1 MLNKR
6 TKRHLFAAGAMVAGS
21 TVVFGSLYYMNE
33 HSTLAPPVEKSEA
46 VAFEIKPPEPQ
57 QKPRRALERKRQPN
71 KTLSPKAAPAPS
83 LGSALPG
90 LSFNLPRF
98 EAADLG
104 NVAGDLLGSNA
115 AKSMVMSEEAVD
127 KKPIARK
134 QAAPPFPDKARQR
147 GIEGYVKL
155 NLFITTDGTVE
166 KVRVLE
172 AEPQGIFEESALV
185 AAQTWEFEPAEY
197 NGAPVTGWFKKTVS
211 FKLN

>member
-1 MLNKR
+1 MR
-6 TKRHLFAAGAMVAGS
+6 AKRHLFAAAVMVAGS
-21 TVVFGSLYYMNE
+21 FVVFGSLYYMNE
-33 HSTLAPPVEKSEA
+33 HGTLAPPIEKSEA
-46 VAFEIKPPEPQ
+46 VAFGIKPPES
-57 QKPRRALERKRQPN
+57 KPKPKRQSERKRQPT
-71 KTLSPKAAPAPS
+71 KTLTPKAAPAPM

-98 EAADLG
+98 EASDLG
-104 NVAGDLLGSNA
+104 NVGGDMLAAGA
-115 AKSMVMSEEAVD
+115 AKNMVMSEEAVD
-127 KKPIARK
+127 KKPVPRK
-134 QAAPPFPDKARQR
+134 QPSPSFPDKARQR

-172 AEPQGIFEESALV
+172 AEPQGIFEESALL
-185 AAQTWEFEPAEY
+185 AAQSWEFEPAEY

>member
-1 MLNKR
+1 MR
-6 TKRHLFAAGAMVAGS
+6 AKRHLFAAGVMVAGS
-21 TVVFGSLYYMNE
+21 SLVFGSLYYMNE
-33 HSTLAPPVEKSEA
+33 HGTLAPPIAKPEA
-46 VAFEIKPPEPQ
+46 VAFEIKAPESKP
-57 QKPRRALERKRQPN
+57 KPRRALERKRQAP
-71 KTLSPKAAPAPS
+71 KALSPKSAPAPT

-90 LSFNLPRF
+90 LSFNLPGF
-98 EAADLG
+98 EASDL
-104 NVAGDLLGSNA
+104 AGVGGDMLASGA

-127 KKPIARK
+127 KKPVARK
-134 QAAPPFPDKARQR
+134 QSTPSFPDKARQR

-155 NLFITTDGTVE
+155 NLFITTEGTVE

-172 AEPQGIFEESALV
+172 AEPQGVFEESALL